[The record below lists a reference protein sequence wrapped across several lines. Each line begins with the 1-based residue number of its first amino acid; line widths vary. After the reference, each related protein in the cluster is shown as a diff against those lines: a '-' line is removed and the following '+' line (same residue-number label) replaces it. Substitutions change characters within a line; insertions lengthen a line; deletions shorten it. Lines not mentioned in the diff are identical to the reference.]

1 MKFSSLRRGDL
12 EMKKSRFTNE
22 QITFAL
28 RQAMSVFKRLIT
40 RRAGFGSSRNGKSF
54 ISND

>member
-1 MKFSSLRRGDL
+1 
-12 EMKKSRFTNE
+12 MKKSRFTNE